1 MGKKHPKGICRICG
15 REAKLTFEHVPPRA
29 TYNKSAVKYVSVM
42 DMIKTKD
49 AMPWELDKVHGNI
62 SQKGKGGYWL
72 CEECNN
78 NLGDW
83 YARPYKKLIDGLM
96 IVRQEIAD
104 DSYSSVELQF
114 KDIQPLAIYK
124 QILSMFCDI
133 NPNLSKQDGIRDF
146 LLNTESQ
153 DMDTK
158 KYKLCIYL
166 QKSGI
171 ERTAPITA
179 KITLGER
186 EPVLLSE
193 ISSIPIGMILYI
205 DLPEGIY
212 APATDISSFVS
223 CKYSDKRN
231 VTMALNIYENNTWIP
246 EDFRSKEE
254 IIATIKESESAMD
267 NGMLSRP
274 ARSAARVLYFTVH
287 AALNDR
293 HIQLDWSNG
302 VI

>member
-1 MGKKHPKGICRICG
+1 MKKLYLIFVALSLSSCNILYDVLLLPPTPKDLSKWQEEKFYEGKSTGID
-15 REAKLTFEHVPPRA
+15 KLINT
-29 TYNKSAVKYVSVM
+29 
-42 DMIKTKD
+42 D
-49 AMPWELDKVHGNI
+49 
-62 SQKGKGGYWL
+62 GYWL

-83 YARPYKKLIDGLM
+83 YARPYKKFIDALM
-96 IVRQEIAD
+96 LVRQDIAEG
-104 DSYSSVELQF
+104 SYKSVELEL
-114 KDIQPLAIYK
+114 KDLQPLAIYK

-133 NPNLSKQDGIRDF
+133 NANLSKQDGIRDF

-153 DMDTK
+153 DIDTK

-171 ERTAPITA
+171 ERTAPISA
-179 KITLGER
+179 KITVGEHD
-186 EPVLLSE
+186 PVLLSE

-205 DLPEGIY
+205 DLPEGAN

-223 CKYSDKRN
+223 CKYPDKRN

-254 IIATIKESESAMD
+254 IIATIKESESALD
-267 NGMLSRP
+267 NGEL
-274 ARSAARVLYFTVH
+274 L
-287 AALNDR
+287 
-293 HIQLDWSNG
+293 
-302 VI
+302 

>member
-1 MGKKHPKGICRICG
+1 MGKKRPRGTCRICG
-15 REAKLTFEHVPPRA
+15 KEAKLTFEHVPPRA

-42 DMIKTKD
+42 DLIKTKE
-49 AMPWELDKVHGNI
+49 AMPWELDKVPGNI

-83 YARPYKKLIDGLM
+83 YARPYKKFIDALM
-96 IVRQEIAD
+96 LVRQDIAEG
-104 DSYSSVELQF
+104 SYKSVELEL
-114 KDIQPLAIYK
+114 KDLQPLAIYK

-133 NPNLSKQDGIRDF
+133 NANLSKQDGIRDF

-153 DMDTK
+153 DIDTK

-171 ERTAPITA
+171 ERTAPISA
-179 KITLGER
+179 KITVGEHD
-186 EPVLLSE
+186 PVLLSE

-205 DLPEGIY
+205 DLPEGAN

-223 CKYSDKRN
+223 CKYPDKRN

-254 IIATIKESESAMD
+254 IIATIKESESALD
-267 NGMLSRP
+267 NGEL
-274 ARSAARVLYFTVH
+274 L
-287 AALNDR
+287 
-293 HIQLDWSNG
+293 
-302 VI
+302 